1 MSRFA
6 RVKGS
11 PRHPC
16 EVRVNR
22 SVYDLLH
29 CQIFQVN
36 KQSDRIDLKM
46 IRFTEG
52 ERTRDVFA
60 SACCCFVF
68 CLAILLLFFFS
79 NPLHFDFISVNL
91 NKLVNLWLVS
101 QSRTS
106 GRDRGLSVC
115 SLILKCRVVIQVVLT
130 PDCSLRCCL
139 TCRVRI
145 FPQVLLVLK
154 RAA

>member
-1 MSRFA
+1 MKGKDADACSFQNCIELKMSRFA

-68 CLAILLLFFFS
+68 LFSFFLIIFFPILF
-79 NPLHFDFISVNL
+79 
-91 NKLVNLWLVS
+91 
-101 QSRTS
+101 T
-106 GRDRGLSVC
+106 
-115 SLILKCRVVIQVVLT
+115 LIL
-130 PDCSLRCCL
+130 
-139 TCRVRI
+139 
-145 FPQVLLVLK
+145 FP
-154 RAA
+154 